1 MKALTALKTAGAA
14 AAIVMLGSFATTVGA
29 QRKPAPPTSVRV
41 YVFDCGKLESADP
54 SRFSLKREEMA
65 TTDMSVACY
74 LVVHPRGTLMWDV
87 GAVPDGD
94 VTSPGTATRYH
105 IVLPNGNER
114 FVTTTQPL
122 KTQLAAAG
130 YAPGDISFL
139 ALSHYHYDHTA
150 NANLFAGATW
160 LVRQVERDVMFPQ
173 KPNDLTRP
181 DTYSALRASKTTII
195 KTDDYD
201 VFGDGSVVLKLT
213 PGHTPGHNVLFVKLA
228 KTGPVVISGDLYHY
242 PEERSLHR
250 VPTFDAD
257 PKQTAASRTA
267 LDAFLA
273 KEKAQL
279 WIQHDFAATAK
290 MKKAPAYYE

>member
-1 MKALTALKTAGAA
+1 MRGTLFVVALASCL
-14 AAIVMLGSFATTVGA
+14 MLSLPGTSA
-29 QRKPAPPTSVRV
+29 QGKPAPPKSVRV
-41 YVFDCGKLESADP
+41 YVFDCGKLEGGDP
-54 SRFSLKREEMA
+54 SRFSLKREEMK

-74 LVVHPRGTLMWDV
+74 LIAHPKGTLMWDV

-94 VTSPGTATRYH
+94 VTSPGTPTRYH

-114 FVTTTQPL
+114 FVTTTQTL
-122 KTQLAAAG
+122 KTQLAGAG
-130 YAPGDISFL
+130 YAPGDINYL

-181 DTYSALRASKTTII
+181 DTYSALRNSKTTII

-201 VFGDGSVVLKLT
+201 VFGDGSVVMKLT

-250 VPTFDAD
+250 VPTFDVD

-267 LDAFLA
+267 LDTFMKGAN
-273 KEKAQL
+273 AQL
-279 WIQHDFAATAK
+279 WIQHDLAATAK
-290 MKKAPAYYE
+290 LKKAPAYYD